1 MKITTS
7 ISKVKSALKIAL
19 CITVAVPAILSFDS
33 AMAQEDG
40 TVRYDQT
47 YFANYKS
54 VSLEDMIRAIPGGTP
69 IVNDLIRAAQ
79 TSASATK
86 SRGFGSSGAQFLIN
100 GKRMPGKANDMAK
113 NLKRVQASQ
122 VDYIELIR
130 GNAEGLDIRNE
141 GILINVILKK
151 GAEDVSSTFVE
162 ARVDYSKGIPV
173 KPNGQIA
180 HNGKKGDLSYG
191 ISYLYKVLP
200 RVQNFYED
208 VLNPDMSADQY
219 RHMRSVRNRGEHN
232 ITGNIGYD
240 MNDLGS
246 FTLNGLYAD
255 IVYSDFRLENQF
267 DIGADN
273 TQTLAAF
280 EDTVFDWRGNKWEV
294 GGDYQNNLGA
304 IGNFKTLF
312 VLNSQDRVDSTIQ
325 DRTVGGVTTN
335 NFDSLAVYTTSEQ
348 IVRSSITTPLAE
360 GHSLEWGGEGAF
372 TQLDKSQVFASAADD
387 IAFVEE
393 KRFEAFA
400 THSFTISDAAS
411 LSSSVTGEFSKV
423 FQNREG
429 LTNTRKYNFL
439 KPRFEF
445 RYNFTG
451 SDQLRVMSERKVSQL
466 DLNHFVASRNIED
479 DSINFGNPNLVP
491 EKTWEHIVSYEKRFP
506 NDAGSVEV
514 KVVYQGISD
523 HIDRIQIG
531 DTIVSGVGNIGK
543 AKKYGFDIDGN
554 LRFGFIGLPQA
565 MVTVSYSQ
573 RETETTDP
581 FTGLERDTSDPR
593 VKNWSVDFQHDIS
606 EWNFKYGFNVHHN
619 YVTWRQDIF
628 LREKRFAKIHTAFY
642 AEYTYNSV
650 KAKLNIGHP
659 LGDRKMSDKTY
670 YVGHITDDLIDRI
683 ENQRNKMLPDIYFSL
698 QTTF

>member
-1 MKITTS
+1 MFKLLLCLSVALPTIITTQS
-7 ISKVKSALKIAL
+7 
-19 CITVAVPAILSFDS
+19 TF
-33 AMAQEDG
+33 AQEDG

-47 YFANYKS
+47 YFSNYKT

-86 SRGFGSSGAQFLIN
+86 ARGFGSSGAQFLIN

-151 GAEDVSSTFVE
+151 GAENVSSTFLEVR
-162 ARVDYSKGIPV
+162 ADYSKGIPL

-200 RVQNFYED
+200 RVQNWNED
-208 VLNPDMSADQY
+208 VLNADSSPRQW
-219 RHMRSVRNRGEHN
+219 RPMRSVRNRGEHN

-240 MNDLGS
+240 MGDNGS

-255 IVYSDFRLENQF
+255 IVYSDFRDENHF
-267 DIGADN
+267 DIAANN
-273 TQTLAAF
+273 TQSLAAF
-280 EDTVFDWRGNKWEV
+280 EKTVFDWRGNKWEV
-294 GGDYQNNLGA
+294 GGDYENRFGA
-304 IGNFKTLF
+304 IGNLKALF
-312 VLNSQDRVDSTIQ
+312 VINEQDRLDSTIQ
-325 DRTVGGVTTN
+325 DRTVDGVTTN
-335 NFDSLAVYTTSEQ
+335 NFDSLADYTTGEK
-348 IVRSSITTPLAE
+348 IFRAAMTTPITE

-372 TQLDKSQVFASAADD
+372 TTLDKSQVFASAAND
-387 IAFVEE
+387 IALVKED
-393 KRFEAFA
+393 RFEVFA

-411 LSSSVTGEFSKV
+411 LSSSLTGEFSKV
-423 FQNREG
+423 FQDREG
-429 LTNTRKYNFL
+429 FTNTNKYNFL

-445 RYNFTG
+445 RYNFSA

-491 EKTWEHIVSYEKRFP
+491 EKTWEHTISYEKRFP
-506 NDAGSVEV
+506 DDAGSIEV
-514 KVVYQGISD
+514 KGIYQDISD

-531 DTIVSGVGNIGK
+531 DAIVSGVGNIGK

-565 MVTVSYSQ
+565 LVTVSYSH

-581 FTGLERDTSDPR
+581 FTGLERTTSDPR
-593 VKNWSVDFQHDIS
+593 VKNWSIDFQHDVS
-606 EWNFKYGFNVHHN
+606 EWNFKYGFNVHRN
-619 YVTWRQDIF
+619 LVTWRQDIF
-628 LREKRFAKIHTAFY
+628 LLEKRFAKRHVTLY
-642 AEYTYNSV
+642 AEYTYNNI
-650 KAKLNIGHP
+650 KAKANFGHI
-659 LGDRKMSDKTY
+659 LGDKKMSDKTY
-670 YVGHITDDLIDRI
+670 YVGHITNDVIDRI
-683 ENQRNKMLPDIYFSL
+683 ENQQNKMNPDFYFSL